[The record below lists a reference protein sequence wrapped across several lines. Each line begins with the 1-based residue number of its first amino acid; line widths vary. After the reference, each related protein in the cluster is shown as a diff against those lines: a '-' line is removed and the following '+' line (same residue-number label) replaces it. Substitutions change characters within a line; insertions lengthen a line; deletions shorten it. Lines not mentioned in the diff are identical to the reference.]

1 MDVAAYTFNPNSRGG
16 RSSEFKPD
24 WATYIVSS
32 QLHDETVTKIE
43 AGRAITI
50 GALCNLKTILG
61 QNSRLTAIREVRC

>member
-1 MDVAAYTFNPNSRGG
+1 MDVAAYTFNPNSREG

-43 AGRAITI
+43 GGAITI

-61 QNSRLTAIREVRC
+61 QNSKINCY